1 MALVLTCD
9 LADLTISSSNNTPR
23 CTNWVMTEYT
33 DASNLILTMDE
44 LLGFDAEIFGIVEGF
59 FLITFITA
67 LFAGKAVRV
76 LMRT

>member
-9 LADLTISSSNNTPR
+9 LADLTIDNQNSPQ

-33 DASNLILTMDE
+33 DASNLIATMDG
-44 LLGFDAEIFGIVEGF
+44 LLGFDAEVFGIVEGF
-59 FLITFITA
+59 FLITFLTA

-76 LMRT
+76 LMRA

>member
-9 LADLTISSSNNTPR
+9 LADLTIDTSNRPQCSS
-23 CTNWVMTEYT
+23 WVMTEYT
-33 DASNLILTMDE
+33 DSSNLITTMDE
-44 LLGFDAEIFGIVEGF
+44 LLGFDAEIFAIVEGF
-59 FLITFITA
+59 FLITYITA